1 MKQRFDLGEGRI
13 LTLYEWNP
21 PAPTNLQPSGCLF
34 AVVLHRSGSCS
45 VTVHLDSGNIKDLW
59 PNGNYWSVTNLK
71 PMTIEPAIVCSSCGE
86 KGAVTD
92 GKWVPC

>member
-1 MKQRFDLGEGRI
+1 MK
-13 LTLYEWNP
+13 
-21 PAPTNLQPSGCLF
+21 LF
-34 AVVLHRSGSCS
+34 I
-45 VTVHLDSGNIKDLW
+45 DSGNIKDLW